1 MTSLVNTVVAI
12 VAATLI
18 AVLLTSAAVGITLAL
33 LL

>member
-1 MTSLVNTVVAI
+1 MTSLVNAVIALA
-12 VAATLI
+12 AATLI

>member
-12 VAATLI
+12 VVATLI
-18 AVLLTSAAVGITLAL
+18 AVLLTSAALGITLAL

>member
-1 MTSLVNTVVAI
+1 MTTIVNAVIAVV
-12 VAATLI
+12 VATLI